1 MKILPDRKFMKD
13 IAKIFFKKVKAL
25 IILSTCSI
33 FGGQLTGSLYI
44 MQAVGSAFIN
54 SHIAVF
60 FNQKDCRQ

>member
-1 MKILPDRKFMKD
+1 MKD
-13 IAKIFFKKVKAL
+13 IAKIVFKKAKTL
-25 IILSTCSI
+25 IEVGTCSI
-33 FGGQLTGSLYI
+33 CGGQLAGSLYI